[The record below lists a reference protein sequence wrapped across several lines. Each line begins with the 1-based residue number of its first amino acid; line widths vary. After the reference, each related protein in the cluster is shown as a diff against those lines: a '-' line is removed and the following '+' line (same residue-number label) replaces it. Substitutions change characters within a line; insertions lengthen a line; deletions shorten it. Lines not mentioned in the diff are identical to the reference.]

1 MLRLSLLVASAF
13 LLLITSCGGPTDGDV
28 LPPNVDATS
37 DSAEGR
43 EPAAGAQSE
52 TAAPAQAGGEVTVTT
67 QPTVTPLPRPTETDT
82 PPPTPTP
89 TETAIQTPTSTPT
102 AAVTITVEPPQPT
115 ATPTATTVLTP
126 PPPQPTATVTP
137 TAGLEPTV
145 TPTPTPAPTRT
156 PIPSAVFVRSHTSY
170 ALGPQLVVVG
180 ELLNGAAFDVFDV
193 RVHGRFFNS
202 GGALIATAEV
212 RAAFAKLEIE
222 RPAPFRMIVDIDPDA
237 VYRYELTV
245 SFEEISISEYREPEV
260 SAVAIVERDG
270 RMLVVGSLHNG
281 HENALSS
288 VVVAATFYGEGGEVV
303 DVVESFLGD
312 EVISPGADLPFE
324 IPLPGTGRM
333 YARVLVLAQGRLSL
347 F

>member
-1 MLRLSLLVASAF
+1 MLRLSLFVASAF

-28 LPPNVDATS
+28 LPPNVDTTS
-37 DSAEGR
+37 DSAERR

-52 TAAPAQAGGEVTVTT
+52 TAAPAQAGGEVTVTI

-237 VYRYELTV
+237 VHRYELTV

-270 RMLVVGSLHNG
+270 RMLIVGSLHNG

-312 EVISPGADLPFE
+312 EVISPGADTTFE
-324 IPLPGTGRM
+324 IPLPGTGRI
-333 YARVLVLAQGRLSL
+333 YSRVLVLAQGRLSL

>member
-1 MLRLSLLVASAF
+1 MPRVSLLIASA
-13 LLLITSCGGPTDGDV
+13 LLLFVTSCGGPADGDA
-28 LPPNVDATS
+28 LPPETDISNAK
-37 DSAEGR
+37 GQ
-43 EPAAGAQSE
+43 EPAADTPPE
-52 TAAPAQAGGEVTVTT
+52 TAAPAQAGGQAIITV
-67 QPTVTPLPRPTETDT
+67 QPTVTPLPTPTETDA

-89 TETAIQTPTSTPT
+89 TATAIQTLTSTPT

-115 ATPTATTVLTP
+115 ATPTETASLTP
-126 PPPQPTATVTP
+126 PPPQPTAT
-137 TAGLEPTV
+137 
-145 TPTPTPAPTRT
+145 PTPTPAIEPTLTPTPSPAPSRT

-170 ALGPQLVVVG
+170 ALGSQLVVVG

-202 GGALIATAEV
+202 AGALIATTDAQ
-212 RAAFAKLEIE
+212 AAFPKLEIE
-222 RPAPFRMIVDIDPDA
+222 RPAPFRMVVDIDPDA
-237 VYRYELTV
+237 AHRYELTV
-245 SFEEISISEYREPEV
+245 SFEEISIGEYREPEV

-270 RMLVVGSLHNG
+270 RMLIVGSLYNG

-303 DVVESFLGD
+303 DVVENFLGD
-312 EVISPGADLPFE
+312 EVISPGADISFE

-333 YARVLVLAQGRLSL
+333 YTRVLVLAQGRLSL